1 MSVRYRVRW
10 TKEGRTRFVS
20 ARDQSSIWERAI
32 RRADLPI
39 AYSEGFTP
47 HARVSFPDALPV
59 GVASTGEYAE
69 LTFAAPIR
77 ADDALARLSTTL
89 PEGMDIL
96 TYAEVPAGAPKLAS
110 LLRATLWELVWP
122 PVDATAL
129 TTLLEQR
136 CDTLLAATSHEVVR
150 HRPDGDRTLD
160 VRPAV
165 VSLAVATGPTPD
177 GSGAR
182 TTLRAVL
189 RNDAPTIRPS
199 DLLVALGDGDVAP
212 PALVRRVAQGVP
224 SSDGLAEAL
233 TGTVMTVGTDVVAEA
248 A

>member
-1 MSVRYRVRW
+1 MIVRYRVRW

-69 LTFAAPIR
+69 LSFAAPIR
-77 ADDALARLSTTL
+77 AEDALARLSATL

-96 TYAEVPAGAPKLAS
+96 TYTEVPAGAPKLAS

-129 TTLLEQR
+129 TTLLGQR
-136 CDTLLAATSHEVVR
+136 CDTLLAATTLEVVR
-150 HRPDGDRTLD
+150 NRHDGDRTLD

-177 GSGAR
+177 GSGPR

-189 RNDAPTIRPS
+189 HNDAPTIRPA
-199 DLLVALGDGDVAP
+199 DLLVALGGEDVAP

-224 SSDGLAEAL
+224 TADGLAEAL
-233 TGTVMTVGTDVVAEA
+233 TGEVETVSGRVVVEA

>member
-69 LTFAAPIR
+69 LTFAVPVR
-77 ADDALARLSTTL
+77 ADDALARLSDAL

-96 TYAEVPAGAPKLAS
+96 TYTEVPAGAPKLAS
-110 LLRATLWELVWP
+110 LLRATLWELLWP

-129 TTLLEQR
+129 TALLEHRSDQ
-136 CDTLLAATSHEVVR
+136 LLAASSCEVVR
-150 HRPDGDRTLD
+150 HRHDGDRTLD

-177 GSGAR
+177 GAGAR

-189 RNDAPTIRPS
+189 RNDAPTIRPA
-199 DLLVALGDGDVAP
+199 DLLAALGREDVAP
-212 PALVRRVAQGVP
+212 PALVRRVAQGVLTD
-224 SSDGLAEAL
+224 DGLAEAL
-233 TGTVMTVGTDVVAEA
+233 TGDRLDVGGRVAAEA

>member
-1 MSVRYRVRW
+1 MTVRYRVRW

-20 ARDQSSIWERAI
+20 ARDQSSIWERAL

-69 LTFAAPIR
+69 LTFSAALR
-77 ADDALARLSTTL
+77 ADTAFARLSHAL
-89 PEGMDIL
+89 PDGMDIL
-96 TYAEVPAGAPKLAS
+96 TYSEVPAGAPKLAN
-110 LLRATLWELVWP
+110 LLRATLWEMLWP
-122 PVDATAL
+122 PVDATEL
-129 TTLLEQR
+129 TAFLERR
-136 CDTLLAATSHEVVR
+136 CDTLSAATTYPVVR
-150 HRPDGDRTLD
+150 HRHDGDRTLD

-165 VSLAVATGPTPD
+165 VSLAVAMGPTPD

-182 TTLRAVL
+182 TSLRAVL
-189 RNDAPTIRPS
+189 RNDAPTIRPA
-199 DLLVALGDGDVAP
+199 DLLVALGDGNVAA
-212 PALVRRVAQGVP
+212 PALVRRVAQGAP
-224 SSDGLAEAL
+224 SPEGLTEAL
-233 TGTVMTVGTDVVAEA
+233 TGQVEDVGSFVVAEA

>member
-1 MSVRYRVRW
+1 MSARYRVRW

-77 ADDALARLSTTL
+77 AEDALARLSETL

-96 TYAEVPAGAPKLAS
+96 TYTEVPAGAPKLAS

-122 PVDATAL
+122 PVDTTAL
-129 TTLLEQR
+129 MVLLEER
-136 CDTLLAATSHEVVR
+136 CDTLLAATTHEVVR
-150 HRPDGDRTLD
+150 HRHDGDRTLD

-189 RNDAPTIRPS
+189 RNDAPIVRPA
-199 DLLVALGDGDVAP
+199 DLLVALGDGEVAP
-212 PALVRRVAQGVP
+212 PTLVRRIAQGVP
-224 SSDGLAEAL
+224 EDDGLVEAL
-233 TGTVMTVGTDVVAEA
+233 TGMLEPLADAVVAEA

>member
-1 MSVRYRVRW
+1 MSERYRLRW

-20 ARDQSSIWERAI
+20 ARDQSSIWERAV

-77 ADDALARLSTTL
+77 AEEDLVRLSRAL
-89 PEGMDIL
+89 PEGMDVL
-96 TYAEVPAGAPKLAS
+96 TYTAVPAGAPKLAS

-129 TTLLEQR
+129 TTLLGRR
-136 CDTLLAATSHEVVR
+136 CEALLAAGSWEVVR
-150 HRPDGDRTLD
+150 HRHDGERRLD
-160 VRPAV
+160 VRPAL
-165 VSLAVATGPTPD
+165 VSLAVAMSPAPD
-177 GSGAR
+177 GAGAR
-182 TTLRAVL
+182 TVLRTVL
-189 RNDAPTIRPS
+189 RNDAPIVRPS
-199 DLLVALGDGDVAP
+199 DLLVALSGEEIAP
-212 PALVRRVAQGVP
+212 PALVRRVAQGAPVE
-224 SSDGLAEAL
+224 DGLVEAL
-233 TGTVMTVGTDVVAEA
+233 GGGLEPIDPGVVAEA

>member
-1 MSVRYRVRW
+1 VSVRYRVRW
-10 TKEGRTRFVS
+10 SKEGRTRFVS

-77 ADDALARLSTTL
+77 ADDDLARLSATL

-96 TYAEVPAGAPKLAS
+96 TYTEVPAGAPKLAS

-129 TTLLEQR
+129 TTLLGRR
-136 CDTLLAATSHEVVR
+136 CATLLATTSHEVVR
-150 HRPDGDRTLD
+150 HRHDGERTLD

-165 VSLAVATGPTPD
+165 VALAVATGPTPD
-177 GSGAR
+177 GVGSR

-212 PALVRRVAQGVP
+212 PVTVRRVAQGAP
-224 SSDGLAEAL
+224 TDDGVVEAL
-233 TGTVMTVGTDVVAEA
+233 AGGLERVRTDVVAEA

>member
-10 TKEGRTRFVS
+10 AKEGRTRFVS

-77 ADDALARLSTTL
+77 AEHDLARLSDTL

-96 TYAEVPAGAPKLAS
+96 TYTEVPAGAPKLAS

-129 TTLLEQR
+129 TTLLGRR
-136 CDTLLAATSHEVVR
+136 CSTLLVSTSHEVVR
-150 HRPDGDRTLD
+150 HRHDGDRTLD

-165 VSLAVATGPTPD
+165 VELAVAPGPDPD
-177 GSGAR
+177 GSGTR

-189 RNDAPTIRPS
+189 LNDAPTIRPA
-199 DLLVALGDGDVAP
+199 DLLAALSEKDIAP
-212 PALVRRVAQGVP
+212 PALVRRVAQGAPEAGGVV
-224 SSDGLAEAL
+224 EAL
-233 TGTVMTVGTDVVAEA
+233 SGGVEPVRPGVVAEA

>member
-77 ADDALARLSTTL
+77 AEDALARLSETL

-96 TYAEVPAGAPKLAS
+96 TYTEVPAGAPKLAS

-122 PVDATAL
+122 PVDTTAL
-129 TTLLEQR
+129 TVLLEER
-136 CDTLLAATSHEVVR
+136 CDTLLAATTHEVVR
-150 HRPDGDRTLD
+150 HRHDGDRTLD

-189 RNDAPTIRPS
+189 RNDAPIVRPA
-199 DLLVALGDGDVAP
+199 DLLVALGDGEVAP
-212 PALVRRVAQGVP
+212 PTLVRRIAQGVP
-224 SSDGLAEAL
+224 DDHGLVEAL
-233 TGTVMTVGTDVVAEA
+233 TGTLEPITDVVAEA

>member
-1 MSVRYRVRW
+1 MSERYRLRW

-20 ARDQSSIWERAI
+20 ARDQSSIWERAL

-69 LTFAAPIR
+69 LTFAAPLR
-77 ADDALARLSTTL
+77 AAADLARLSDTL

-96 TYAEVPAGAPKLAS
+96 TYTEVPAGAPRLAN
-110 LLRATLWELVWP
+110 LLHATLWELEWP
-122 PVDATAL
+122 PVDVTEL
-129 TTLLEQR
+129 SELLGRRSDELLEAE
-136 CDTLLAATSHEVVR
+136 THEVVR

-160 VRPAV
+160 VRPAIV
-165 VSLAVATGPTPD
+165 ALAVAQRPASHD
-177 GSGAR
+177 VGAR

-189 RNDAPTIRPS
+189 RNDAPIIRPS
-199 DLLVALGDGDVAP
+199 DLLVALGGAEVAP

-224 SSDGLAEAL
+224 VDGGLVEAL
-233 TGTVMTVGTDVVAEA
+233 GGGFEPVDPSVVAEA

>member
-10 TKEGRTRFVS
+10 TKEGRTRYVS

-77 ADDALARLSTTL
+77 ADDALARLSTAL
-89 PEGMDIL
+89 PEGMDIM
-96 TYAEVPAGAPKLAS
+96 TYTEVPAGAPKLAS

-129 TTLLEQR
+129 TSLLEQR
-136 CDTLLAATSHEVVR
+136 CDTLLAATTHEVVR
-150 HRPDGDRTLD
+150 HRHDGDRTLD

-189 RNDAPTIRPS
+189 HNDAPTIRPV
-199 DLLVALGDGDVAP
+199 DLLVALSGGDVAP

-224 SSDGLAEAL
+224 TDEGIAEAL
-233 TGTVMTVGTDVVAEA
+233 TGEVETVREMVVVEA

>member
-1 MSVRYRVRW
+1 MSERYRVRW

-77 ADDALARLSTTL
+77 ADDDLARLSDAL

-96 TYAEVPAGAPKLAS
+96 TYAAVPAGAPKLAS

-129 TTLLEQR
+129 ATLLGQR
-136 CDTLLAATSHEVVR
+136 CDSLLASTTHEVVR
-150 HRPDGDRTLD
+150 HRHDGDRVLD

-165 VSLAVATGPTPD
+165 LSLAVATGPTPD
-177 GSGAR
+177 GAGAR

-189 RNDAPTIRPS
+189 RNDAPIIRPN
-199 DLLVALGDGDVAP
+199 DLLAALGGDDVAP
-212 PALVRRVAQGVP
+212 AELVRRVAQGVP
-224 SSDGLAEAL
+224 QGDDLAEAL
-233 TGTVMTVGTDVVAEA
+233 TGSVETVRADIVAEA

>member
-10 TKEGRTRFVS
+10 SKEGRTRFVS

-77 ADDALARLSTTL
+77 AEDDLARLSATL

-96 TYAEVPAGAPKLAS
+96 TYTEVPAGAPKLAS

-129 TTLLEQR
+129 TTLLGRR
-136 CDTLLAATSHEVVR
+136 CATLLATTSHEVVR
-150 HRPDGDRTLD
+150 HRHDGDRTLD

-165 VSLAVATGPTPD
+165 VALAVATGPTPD
-177 GSGAR
+177 GVGSR

-199 DLLVALGDGDVAP
+199 DLLVALGDGDIAP
-212 PALVRRVAQGVP
+212 PAIVSRVAQGAP
-224 SSDGLAEAL
+224 TEDGVVEAL
-233 TGTVMTVGTDVVAEA
+233 AGGLEPVRTDVVAEA

>member
-10 TKEGRTRFVS
+10 SKEGRTRFVS

-77 ADDALARLSTTL
+77 AADDLARLSATL

-96 TYAEVPAGAPKLAS
+96 TYTEVPAGAPKLAS

-129 TTLLEQR
+129 TTLLGRR
-136 CDTLLAATSHEVVR
+136 CATLLAATSHEVVR
-150 HRPDGDRTLD
+150 HRHDGDRILD

-165 VSLAVATGPTPD
+165 VALAVATGPTPD
-177 GSGAR
+177 GVGSR

-199 DLLVALGDGDVAP
+199 DLLAALGEEDIAP
-212 PALVRRVAQGVP
+212 PTIVSRVAQGAP
-224 SSDGLAEAL
+224 TDDGIVEAL
-233 TGTVMTVGTDVVAEA
+233 TGELETVRTDVVAEA

>member
-10 TKEGRTRFVS
+10 AKEGRTRFVS

-77 ADDALARLSTTL
+77 AEHDLARLSDTL

-96 TYAEVPAGAPKLAS
+96 TYTEVPAGAPKLAS

-129 TTLLEQR
+129 TTLLGRR
-136 CDTLLAATSHEVVR
+136 CATLLASTSHEVVR
-150 HRPDGDRTLD
+150 HRHDGDRTLD

-165 VSLAVATGPTPD
+165 VALAVAPGPDPD
-177 GSGAR
+177 GSDAR

-189 RNDAPTIRPS
+189 LNDAPTIRPS
-199 DLLVALGDGDVAP
+199 DLLVALSDEDVAQ
-212 PALVRRVAQGVP
+212 PALVRRVAQGAPEGEGVV
-224 SSDGLAEAL
+224 EAL
-233 TGTVMTVGTDVVAEA
+233 SGRFEPVRSDVVAEA

>member
-1 MSVRYRVRW
+1 MSARYRVRW

-77 ADDALARLSTTL
+77 ADDALARLSATL

-96 TYAEVPAGAPKLAS
+96 TYTEVPAGAPKLAS

-129 TTLLEQR
+129 TTLRVQR
-136 CDTLLAATSHEVVR
+136 CVTRLAATTHEVVR
-150 HRPDGDRTLD
+150 HRHDGDRTLD

-189 RNDAPTIRPS
+189 HNDAPTIRPA

-224 SSDGLAEAL
+224 TDGGVAEAL
-233 TGTVMTVGTDVVAEA
+233 TGVVESVRDDIVVEA